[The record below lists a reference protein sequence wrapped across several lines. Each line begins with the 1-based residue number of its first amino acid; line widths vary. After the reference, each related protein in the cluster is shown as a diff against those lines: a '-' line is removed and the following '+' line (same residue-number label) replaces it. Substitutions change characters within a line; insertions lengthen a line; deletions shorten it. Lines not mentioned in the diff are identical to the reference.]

1 MTKMRRL
8 VTAGLVGAVS
18 AVWSAGSAAGQEI
31 VEQYHSKDWTLN
43 VHVRV
48 AAWQQRHIRPDQLP
62 AHDVWSFDQ
71 TAVVFPVI
79 QKSST
84 SELSDRGV
92 KSVLTFD
99 DRVIDDA
106 FKGYLAGYHSGTRLG
121 KWGIIKMTGRE
132 LELKIQLP
140 VTCSR
145 VRFNEEAAAR
155 AIWPNQWPPD
165 AASSFEP
172 QMFVDYASGSR
183 PYDMKIIDRMV
194 KDWTKGDVKKVHPV
208 VAAKVLAR
216 EVVGHVQ
223 QIAGIGV
230 GFNRLGE
237 LEGVALRGVPVI
249 ASTRRGNEFEMV
261 CLLASV
267 YRRAG
272 IPART
277 VIGWD
282 VNEDEDEFLKRGKKE
297 NKFRAWVEFALY
309 DPKSDGV
316 VWVPVDIVE
325 MWNDRNRNPFRDD
338 YWNRP
343 LDHFGNIDDSDRVIP
358 FAFQFHPPTTVRSYG
373 SPGFWGWLMLPES
386 PERAQQAIS
395 FHAVST
401 AQRAAD
407 QQNRSGYGGG

>member
-1 MTKMRRL
+1 MDQGRR
-8 VTAGLVGAVS
+8 
-18 AVWSAGSAAGQEI
+18 QEGP
-31 VEQYHSKDWTLN
+31 SG
-43 VHVRV
+43 
-48 AAWQQRHIRPDQLP
+48 
-62 AHDVWSFDQ
+62 
-71 TAVVFPVI
+71 
-79 QKSST
+79 
-84 SELSDRGV
+84 RG
-92 KSVLTFD
+92 
-99 DRVIDDA
+99 
-106 FKGYLAGYHSGTRLG
+106 
-121 KWGIIKMTGRE
+121 
-132 LELKIQLP
+132 
-140 VTCSR
+140 
-145 VRFNEEAAAR
+145 
-155 AIWPNQWPPD
+155 
-165 AASSFEP
+165 
-172 QMFVDYASGSR
+172 
-183 PYDMKIIDRMV
+183 
-194 KDWTKGDVKKVHPV
+194 
-208 VAAKVLAR
+208 AKVLAR

-282 VNEDEDEFLKRGKKE
+282 VNEDEGNFLRKGKKE

-309 DPKSDGV
+309 DSKSDGV

-343 LDHFGNIDDSDRVIP
+343 LEHFGNIDDSDRVIP
-358 FAFQFHPPTTVRSYG
+358 FAFQFHPPTSVRSYG

-386 PERAQQAIS
+386 PERAQQAIR
-395 FHAVST
+395 FHAVPT

-407 QQNRSGYGGG
+407 QRNRGG